1 MTESEKEKVLQEI
14 VARIERLPITKY
26 IWMVFLI
33 ASFGYFFDFFEVSM
47 MGAVAPA
54 AAKTFHVSTAAGALL
69 ITITLL
75 GMLIG
80 AAIGGYLADKYG
92 RKRMFMITLIGWGS
106 LSLITAASPNY
117 IIMFIL
123 RLLTGVFLGI
133 EIPTLDSYLNEI
145 LPSKMRGK
153 YFQVVF
159 AIFEWY
165 VPVIF
170 ALGLIIIPLSPQAW
184 RYMFIIGGIT
194 AIPLW
199 AARIILPESPRWLAV
214 RGKYDEAKAVMTS
227 IEKHIESDIHKKLPS
242 PPILPLQPFTS
253 QLSVKEVFKGRNGK
267 LTAFWLPIYFLSFF
281 GWYFFITALPS
292 ILIAR
297 GFTIIHSLEYGL
309 ASGIGA
315 AALALPPVFTIDT
328 KIGRRGTMI
337 YSIIIM
343 IIAAG
348 IYLAIPTK
356 FILLI
361 AGAIISGMVTIWAD
375 VVHQWGPETYT
386 NDIRATATGVNYAA
400 ARAGAALAPYVGVVI
415 AQTYGLVG
423 VYITGII
430 IALVTLTLAFGVP
443 ETRRRILEEITARQ
457 TI

>member
-1 MTESEKEKVLQEI
+1 MSEKEEILQEI
-14 VARIERLPITKY
+14 IARIERLPITRY
-26 IWMVFLI
+26 IWATFLI
-33 ASFGYFFDFFEVSM
+33 AAFGYFFDFFEVSM

-54 AAKTFHVSTAAGALL
+54 AAKTFRVSTAEGALL

-75 GMLIG
+75 GMLVG

-117 IIMFIL
+117 VIMFIL
-123 RLLTGVFLGI
+123 RFLTGLFLGI

-170 ALGLIIIPLSPQAW
+170 ALGLIIIPLSPEAW

-199 AARIILPESPRWLAV
+199 LARTILPESPRWLAV
-214 RGKYDEAKAVMTS
+214 KGKTEDAKRVMNN
-227 IEKHIESDIHKKLPS
+227 IEKHVEANIGKKLS
-242 PPILPLQPFTS
+242 PPPTVT
-253 QLSVKEVFKGRNGK
+253 VKPYISRSNVSEVFKGRNGR

-292 ILIAR
+292 ILVAR
-297 GFTIIHSLEYGL
+297 GFTIIHSLYFGL

-343 IIAAG
+343 IVSAAAY
-348 IYLAIPTK
+348 ILFPTN
-356 FILLI
+356 FVLII

-375 VVHQWGPETYT
+375 VVHQWGPETY
-386 NDIRATATGVNYAA
+386 NNEIRATATGINYAA
-400 ARAGAALAPYVGVVI
+400 ARAGAALAPYIGVVI
-415 AQTYGLVG
+415 AYNYGLTG
-423 VYITGII
+423 VYITGIAV
-430 IALVTLTLAFGVP
+430 ALITLALSFAVP
-443 ETRRRILEEITARQ
+443 ETRHRILEEIYAKRAV
-457 TI
+457 

>member
-1 MTESEKEKVLQEI
+1 MSEKEEVLQEI
-14 VARIERLPITKY
+14 IARIERLPISRY
-26 IWMVFLI
+26 IWYTFLI
-33 ASFGYFFDFFEVSM
+33 AAFGYFFDFFEVSM

-54 AAKTFHVSTAAGALL
+54 AAKTFRVSTVEGSLL

-75 GMLIG
+75 GMLVG
-80 AAIGGYLADKYG
+80 AAIGGNLADRYG
-92 RKRMFMITLIGWGS
+92 RKRMFMITLIGWGA

-117 IIMFIL
+117 VVMFIL
-123 RLLTGVFLGI
+123 RFLTGIFLGI

-170 ALGLIIIPLSPQAW
+170 ALGLIIVPLSPQAW

-199 AARIILPESPRWLAV
+199 FARIFVPESPRWLAV
-214 RGKYDEAKAVMTS
+214 KGKSEEARRVMS
-227 IEKHIESDIHKKLPS
+227 DIEKHVEANIGGKLP
-242 PPILPLQPFTS
+242 PIPTISVKPYIS
-253 QLSVKEVFKGRNGK
+253 RLSVSEVFKGRNGR

-292 ILIAR
+292 ILVER
-297 GFTIIHSLEYGL
+297 GFTIIHSLFYGL

-315 AALALPPVFTIDT
+315 AVLALPPVFTMDT
-328 KIGRRGTMI
+328 RIGRRGTMI

-343 IIAAG
+343 IVSAA
-348 IYLAIPTK
+348 IYILIPTN
-356 FILLI
+356 FVLLI

-375 VVHQWGPETYT
+375 VVHQWGPETYS
-386 NDIRATATGVNYAA
+386 NEVRGTATGINYAA
-400 ARAGAALAPYVGVVI
+400 ARAGAALAPYVGVVT
-415 AQTYGLVG
+415 AHNYGLTG
-423 VYITGII
+423 VYIIGII
-430 IALVTLTLAFGVP
+430 VALITLALSFGVP
-443 ETRRRILEEITARQ
+443 ETRKRILEEIHAKRV
-457 TI
+457 I